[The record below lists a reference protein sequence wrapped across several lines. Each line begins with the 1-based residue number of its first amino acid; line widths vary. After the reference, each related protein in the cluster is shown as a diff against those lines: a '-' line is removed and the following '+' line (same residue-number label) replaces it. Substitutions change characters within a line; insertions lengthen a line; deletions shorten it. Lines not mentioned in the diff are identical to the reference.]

1 MIGPLRSPIG
11 LAHSA
16 KGTLC
21 SSVVRTSLLF
31 HPFTAFVLHLHF
43 YITLFNMVFVQMPGS
58 SVGKALVSHTGVQGS
73 IPTSDMKSFFNKY
86 LQMQLLISLSRN
98 LSCSNVEYSKSA
110 SVDCM
115 HPLFS
120 KNQSQLSCFKYKIM
134 LCISQQSG

>member
-21 SSVVRTSLLF
+21 SSVVRTSLSF

-73 IPTSDMKSFFNKY
+73 IPTSDMKSFFNRY

-98 LSCSNVEYSKSA
+98 LSCSNMEYSKVHQLIACIHCFQKTKA
-110 SVDCM
+110 SSVA
-115 HPLFS
+115 S
-120 KNQSQLSCFKYKIM
+120 NTK
-134 LCISQQSG
+134 